1 MFGIEYVIF
10 VIIVQMLIGT
20 CQGRFGSNAVAI
32 PALNEVTSDQGLAVA
47 ESKQAWKKTT
57 FMQSFLTQSFDQST
71 QYPLPKVSHLQYC
84 RCPPCPSHN
93 HIPTRSLH
101 VDHDQHSPVHTILL
115 KVRLVPTL
123 PPFTC
128 IQKHHQPWPYRSL
141 VMAHPLSATR
151 RRQYRNHK

>member
-71 QYPLPKVSHLQYC
+71 QYPTTQRISVAVL
-84 RCPPCPSHN
+84 
-93 HIPTRSLH
+93 
-101 VDHDQHSPVHTILL
+101 
-115 KVRLVPTL
+115 
-123 PPFTC
+123 
-128 IQKHHQPWPYRSL
+128 
-141 VMAHPLSATR
+141 PLSALS
-151 RRQYRNHK
+151 QS

>member
-1 MFGIEYVIF
+1 MQTGP
-10 VIIVQMLIGT
+10 
-20 CQGRFGSNAVAI
+20 NAVAT

-57 FMQSFLTQSFDQST
+57 DNLLAELPHTQSFDQST
-71 QYPLPKVSHLQYC
+71 QYPLPNVSQLQCCY
-84 RCPPCPSHN
+84 CPPCTSHN
-93 HIPTRSLH
+93 HIPARSLH

-128 IQKHHQPWPYRSL
+128 IQKHHQPWPYLSL